1 MSHVVI
7 PPLMRDLA
15 GGLGL
20 VDAEGRNVGEVI
32 SDLERRFPGVA
43 ARLCP
48 GGFLA
53 AEWAVAVDGTVSP
66 LGLRTR
72 VGPESEIRFI
82 PSIAGG

>member
-1 MSHVVI
+1 MSRVVI
-7 PPLMRDLA
+7 PPLMRDLT

-20 VDAEGRNVGEVI
+20 VEAEGRNVGEVI
-32 SDLERRFPGVA
+32 ADLERRFPGVA

-48 GGFLA
+48 GGSLA
-53 AEWAVAVDGTVSP
+53 TEWAVVVDGAVSP

-72 VGPESEIRFI
+72 VGPENEISFI